1 MFLALIAASASS
13 VAPPAAASQ
22 TAAVVAAAVQTEF
35 ASHDLDGDGKLS
47 RAEFDA
53 WMVQL
58 RAKRDRHPRADARAN
73 RAWADKAFAQADRDR
88 NAGVTAAEL
97 TGFLTQD
104 RS

>member
-1 MFLALIAASASS
+1 MFLALIAASVSP
-13 VAPPAAASQ
+13 VAASQ
-22 TAAVVAAAVQTEF
+22 RTAVVAAAVETEF
-35 ASHDLDGDGKLS
+35 PSHDLDGDGKLS
-47 RAEFDA
+47 RTEFDT

-58 RAKRDRHPRADARAN
+58 RTRRDPHPRATARAD

-97 TGFLTQD
+97 TDFLTQS

>member
-1 MFLALIAASASS
+1 MFFALIAASASP
-13 VAPPAAASQ
+13 VAAAAAASQ
-22 TAAVVAAAVQTEF
+22 TAAVVAAAVQAEF
-35 ASHDLDGDGKLS
+35 PSHDLDGDGKLS

-58 RAKRDRHPRADARAN
+58 RTRRDPHPRADARAN
-73 RAWADKAFAQADRDR
+73 RAWADRAFAQADRDR